1 MAKNKNV
8 NRADPKVLYVQ
19 KLRSLVGTVLHAQNM
34 ADQAMALARRAMTAS
49 EAEDSDA
56 LHVMENLSCAC
67 EEALEVLFNEIRTD
81 KDEKGND

>member
-8 NRADPKVLYVQ
+8 NKADPKELYRQ

-34 ADQAMALARRAMTAS
+34 ADQAMALARCAMTAA
-49 EAEDSDA
+49 EAADSDA
-56 LHVMENLSCAC
+56 LHVIENLSCAC
-67 EEALEVLFNEIRTD
+67 EEALEVLFNEIKAD

>member
-8 NRADPKVLYVQ
+8 NRVDPKELYRQ

-34 ADQAMALARRAMTAS
+34 ADQTMALARRAMTAS

-56 LHVMENLSCAC
+56 LHVMENLSYAC
-67 EEALEVLFNEIRTD
+67 EEALEVLFNEI
-81 KDEKGND
+81 KEGNDEKGND